1 LVATDLGHTLNSY
14 EMPMCGEWI
23 KGTGKYEGMKGNF
36 SYSGYY
42 ITPYNKE
49 TKGDVV
55 INVKGS
61 YTLSK

>member
-1 LVATDLGHTLNSY
+1 MNQEPEKLPTYTGK
-14 EMPMCGEWI
+14 GEWLN
-23 KGTGKYEGMKGNF
+23 GTGKYEGIKGNF
-36 SYSGYY
+36 SYDGYY

-55 INVKGS
+55 INVKGT

>member
-1 LVATDLGHTLNSY
+1 
-14 EMPMCGEWI
+14 MCGEWI

-36 SYSGYY
+36 SYNGYY